1 MRHLSIAR
9 PGAALK
15 QKQDYVGVQES
26 RCAGFF
32 LRKKPIE
39 IRALAHTYPAFALL
53 AACLMTTALFAS
65 AQTAANP
72 IPANQSAA
80 PAKAASAPK
89 GPQAVAPASTPEALS
104 AELVGKTFYLR
115 GFYQDDK
122 LEFATDGK
130 AVGTPQKGSFA
141 LSAVEIDKVKYTKK
155 TMEIEAHRIGLH
167 FFGALPYED
176 DSTPFERM
184 KVDPKKTMIIDIDR
198 LVIEPEKKKK
208 KKDEKK
214 DEKDDKKDSKKDDK
228 KDDAEI
234 AAKADPS
241 NDAARKAAIALLA
254 TAPDA
259 ATMPAGSAASLDGAP
274 PVAPEH
280 DPRVSIL
287 QLSKALN
294 VMLAPTLDDSVIAT
308 LPSYWQNYFATKE
321 GKARAQRVDA
331 SALRPGGDVK
341 PPHLLTVLDPAS
353 SDYAQKN
360 NIAGMVF
367 LQMVVDAQ
375 GRPGE
380 VTIVRPIGFGLDER
394 AVEAVEHAQF
404 RPGTLNGKPVSE
416 VVNLQVTFRIYSD
429 KTRPGATPA
438 RQVPTQVAP
447 KEAPK
452 MPPSNAPVLASA
464 EPTTPGM

>member
-1 MRHLSIAR
+1 MRHLPIAR
-9 PGAALK
+9 PGA
-15 QKQDYVGVQES
+15 
-26 RCAGFF
+26 
-32 LRKKPIE
+32 
-39 IRALAHTYPAFALL
+39 ALL
-53 AACLMTTALFAS
+53 AACLMTTAPFAS

-72 IPANQSAA
+72 IPTNQSAA

-104 AELVGKTFYLR
+104 SELVGKTFYLR

-130 AVGTPQKGSFA
+130 AEGNPQKGSFA

-176 DSTPFERM
+176 DSTPFERI
-184 KVDPKKTMIIDIDR
+184 KVDPKKTMTIDIDR

-214 DEKDDKKDSKKDDK
+214 DEKDDKKDNK

-234 AAKADPS
+234 AANPDPS

-259 ATMPAGSAASLDGAP
+259 ATMPAGSAAGLEGAP

-294 VMLAPTLDDSVIAT
+294 VMFAPALDDSVIAT
-308 LPSYWQNYFATKE
+308 LPAYWQNYFATKE

-404 RPGTLNGKPVSE
+404 RPGTLKGKPVSE
-416 VVNLQVTFRIYSD
+416 VVNLQVTFRIYSN
-429 KTRPGATPA
+429 KTRPGAAPA
-438 RQVPTQVAP
+438 GQVPTQVAP
-447 KEAPK
+447 KETPK

-464 EPTTPGM
+464 EPTAPGM

>member
-1 MRHLSIAR
+1 MRHLPIAR
-9 PGAALK
+9 PGA
-15 QKQDYVGVQES
+15 
-26 RCAGFF
+26 
-32 LRKKPIE
+32 
-39 IRALAHTYPAFALL
+39 ALL
-53 AACLMTTALFAS
+53 AACLMTTAPFAS

-89 GPQAVAPASTPEALS
+89 GAQAVAPASTPEALS

-176 DSTPFERM
+176 DSTPFERI
-184 KVDPKKTMIIDIDR
+184 KVDPKKTVIIDIDR

-214 DEKDDKKDSKKDDK
+214 DEKDAKKDDK
-228 KDDAEI
+228 KNDAEI

-259 ATMPAGSAASLDGAP
+259 ATMPAGSAAGLEGAP

-294 VMLAPTLDDSVIAT
+294 VMLAPALDDSVIAT
-308 LPSYWQNYFATKE
+308 LPAYWQNYFATKE

-375 GRPGE
+375 GRPGA

-464 EPTTPGM
+464 EPTAPGM

>member
-1 MRHLSIAR
+1 
-9 PGAALK
+9 
-15 QKQDYVGVQES
+15 
-26 RCAGFF
+26 
-32 LRKKPIE
+32 
-39 IRALAHTYPAFALL
+39 
-53 AACLMTTALFAS
+53 
-65 AQTAANP
+65 
-72 IPANQSAA
+72 
-80 PAKAASAPK
+80 
-89 GPQAVAPASTPEALS
+89 LS

-155 TMEIEAHRIGLH
+155 TMEIEGHRIGLH

-184 KVDPKKTMIIDIDR
+184 KVDPKKTMTIDIDR

-208 KKDEKK
+208 KKDDKK

-308 LPSYWQNYFATKE
+308 LPAYWQNYFATKE

-429 KTRPGATPA
+429 KTRPGAAPA

-464 EPTTPGM
+464 EPTAPGM

>member
-1 MRHLSIAR
+1 MRHLPIAR
-9 PGAALK
+9 PGA
-15 QKQDYVGVQES
+15 
-26 RCAGFF
+26 
-32 LRKKPIE
+32 
-39 IRALAHTYPAFALL
+39 ALL
-53 AACLMTTALFAS
+53 AACLMTTAPFAS

-72 IPANQSAA
+72 TPANQSAA
-80 PAKAASAPK
+80 VPKATNAPK

-130 AVGTPQKGSFA
+130 AVGNPQKGSFA
-141 LSAVEIDKVKYTKK
+141 LSAFEIDKVKYTKK

-176 DSTPFERM
+176 DSTPFERI
-184 KVDPKKTMIIDIDR
+184 KVDPKKSMIIDIDR

-214 DEKDDKKDSKKDDK
+214 DDKDEKKDEKKDDK
-228 KDDAEI
+228 KDDKEI
-234 AAKADPS
+234 AANADPG

-308 LPSYWQNYFATKE
+308 LPAYWQNYFATKE

-429 KTRPGATPA
+429 KTRPGATPT

-464 EPTTPGM
+464 EPTAPGM